1 MRPPQ
6 LDVRRRILKRNQARE
21 LRSSATESERK
32 LWSLLRRK
40 QVAGLRFR
48 RQQTIGPYI
57 VDFYCSVAKR
67 VVELDGDQH
76 GLDGHLR
83 YDETRTRWL
92 TANGCR
98 VLRFSN
104 TELLQS
110 AQTVLD
116 AIWRAIQETGVPL
129 PEPLC
134 GSTLPQGEGGDSEMA
149 GTSG

>member
-1 MRPPQ
+1 MRPSQ
-6 LDVRRRILKRNQARE
+6 RNARRRILKHERAHE
-21 LRSSATESERK
+21 LRASATESERR

-40 QVAGLRFR
+40 QMAGLRFR

-57 VDFYCSVAKR
+57 VDFYCSAAKL

-76 GLDGHLR
+76 GVDGHLR

-104 TELLQS
+104 TELLQGPRRYS
-110 AQTVLD
+110 MAFGAQSGKVACLSPNRF
-116 AIWRAIQETGVPL
+116 AVRPSLKGGGV
-129 PEPLC
+129 
-134 GSTLPQGEGGDSEMA
+134 
-149 GTSG
+149 

>member
-6 LDVRRRILKRNQARE
+6 LNPRRRILKHERARD
-21 LRSSATESERK
+21 LRSSATEFERR

-40 QVAGLRFR
+40 QMAGLRFR

-57 VDFYCSVAKR
+57 VEFYCSAAKL

-76 GLDGHLR
+76 GTDGRLR

-92 TANGCR
+92 TANGCH

-110 AQTVLD
+110 LQSVLD
-116 AIWRAIQETGVPL
+116 GIWRAIQESGVPL
-129 PEPLC
+129 PEPLR
-134 GSTLPQGEGGDSEMA
+134 GSTLPQGEGGSML
-149 GTSG
+149 GQ